1 VFLRWVVRELLR
13 NWKFSL
19 FFIFN
24 LSLGLSGY
32 VALEGF
38 KTTLQQKMS
47 QNAKAILSADLA
59 VSARRE
65 FTSEEISH
73 IDKIVGTDTLR
84 SHVYEFFA
92 MLNTQRGSR
101 LVLVRAVDRNYPIY
115 GSLEFASKKKVFG
128 SDEKEIFLTPSVWIY
143 SELHSQLGLTAGDA
157 VQLGSLKLNV
167 ADVVEKDGTQTFRA
181 ASIAPRV
188 FINGELLKQSGLIQ
202 YGSTFTLSHFFKIA
216 DEGVVEKAKSQLL
229 QSLKD
234 PGIRVDTSKSAGQ
247 ESGRQLGYLEDYLG
261 LVAIVALFMS
271 SLGAAYIFRL
281 FLVERMR
288 EVAIL
293 RSLGMQATTAVGI
306 YAVQVAILAVLS
318 LLPTLIVAAVVLPFF
333 SKALSVFIPFDLEPA
348 VSAQAV
354 VLALLVGVVGS
365 LLVCLPFL
373 LKIRDLKPM
382 RLFSE
387 EKFSNEV
394 EISRL
399 WLFLPGVL
407 AFWVLAMTQANSIK
421 IGSIFVIG
429 FFAVLLILFGA
440 GLLLLDLLRFVRV
453 FQSWALKYSLLGVSR
468 RKASSLA
475 IFISLG
481 LGSLLIN
488 ILPQLTASLESEFKT
503 EATSKIPSLFMFDIQ
518 DDQVK
523 PMKDFLLS
531 ESISVIG
538 FSPMI
543 RARLLRVNGNDFE
556 RKLEEGQVF
565 RTREEETEARFRNRG
580 VNLSYR
586 GQISDSE
593 SIVAGR
599 PFSGIYDGNT
609 QKHAELSLENKYA
622 DRLGIKIGDI
632 IHFDVQGIEI
642 SGQVVNLRKVKWTSF
657 QPNFFVLVQDGVLN
671 EAPKT
676 YITAL
681 PKLSEERKNEL
692 QRTLAEKFSNVSIV
706 DVQRTVDEVLKV
718 AEQMNWSLEL
728 MATLALFAGY
738 VVMYSIVSSQV
749 RLRRWELNMLK
760 IVGAGFGSVTGY
772 IITEFLV
779 IALGAGLM
787 GSVLSILVSYGISY
801 YVFEGSFAWDL
812 SYPLLTALG
821 VCFLSVVVSFLA
833 SRRVVRESP
842 LVILQEER

>member
-1 VFLRWVVRELLR
+1 MLLKWVVRELLR

-38 KTTLQQKMS
+38 KTSLQEKMN
-47 QNAKAILSADLA
+47 QNAKAILSADL
-59 VSARRE
+59 SISTRRE
-65 FTSEEISH
+65 FTSEEISQ
-73 IDKIVGTDTLR
+73 IDKIVGADTWR
-84 SHVYEFFA
+84 SRAYEFFA
-92 MLNTQRGSR
+92 MLNTQQGSR
-101 LVLVRAVDRNYPIY
+101 LVLVRAIDENYPIY
-115 GSLEFASKKKVFG
+115 GSIEFASKKKVLG
-128 SDEKEIFLTPSVWIY
+128 SDKKEILLSPSIWIY
-143 SELHSQLGLTAGDA
+143 SELHSQLGLSAGDA
-157 VQLGSLKLNV
+157 VQLGSLKLTV

-188 FINGELLKQSGLIQ
+188 FINRELLKQSGLIQ
-202 YGSTFTLSHFFKIA
+202 YGSTFTQSFFFKIA
-216 DEGVVEKAKSQLL
+216 DEIVVEKAKSQLL
-229 QSLKD
+229 ESFKD
-234 PGIRVDTSKSAGQ
+234 PGIRIDTSKSAGQ
-247 ESGRQLGYLEDYLG
+247 ESGRQLGYLQDYLG

-293 RSLGMQATTAVGI
+293 RSLGMQATTAVSI
-306 YAVQVAILAVLS
+306 YVVQVVILGTLS
-318 LLPTLIVAAVVLPFF
+318 LFPTLIVAGAILPFF
-333 SKALSVFIPFDLEPA
+333 SKALNVFIPFDLEPA
-348 VSAQAV
+348 VSGTAV
-354 VLALLVGVVGS
+354 ALALLVGVVGS
-365 LLVCLPFL
+365 LVVCLPFL
-373 LKIRDLKPM
+373 LKIRDLKPIK
-382 RLFSE
+382 LFSE
-387 EKFSNEV
+387 EKFSNEIEV
-394 EISRL
+394 SKF
-399 WLFLPGVL
+399 WPFLPGVF

-421 IGSIFVIG
+421 IGSVFIIG
-429 FFAVLLILFGA
+429 FFSVLLVLFGS
-440 GLLLLDLLRFVRV
+440 GLVLLNLLKFVRV
-453 FQSWALKYSLLGVSR
+453 FQSWVLKYSILGISR
-468 RKASSLA
+468 RKTSSLA

-488 ILPQLTASLESEFKT
+488 ILPQLTVSLENEFKT
-503 EATSKIPSLFMFDIQ
+503 EETSKIPSLFLFDIQ

-523 PMKDFLLS
+523 PMKDFLQL
-531 ESISVIG
+531 ESISSIG

-580 VNLSYR
+580 INLSYR
-586 GQISDSE
+586 DQISDSE
-593 SIVAGR
+593 VIVAGR
-599 PFSGIYDGNT
+599 PFAGVFNGNT
-609 QKHAELSLENKYA
+609 QKHAELSIENKYA

-657 QPNFFVLVQDGVLN
+657 QPNFFVMVQDGVLN

-681 PKLSEERKNEL
+681 PKLPEVKKNEL
-692 QRTLAEKFSNVSIV
+692 QRALADKFSNVSIV

-718 AEQMNWSLEL
+718 AKQMNWSLEL
-728 MATLALFAGY
+728 MAILALFTGY

-760 IVGAGFGSVTGY
+760 IVGAGFGSITGY
-772 IITEFLV
+772 IVTEFLV
-779 IALGAGLM
+779 LALGAGLM
-787 GSVLSILVSYGISY
+787 GSALSILVSYGISY
-801 YVFEGSFAWDL
+801 YVFEGSFVWDWF
-812 SYPLLTALG
+812 YPLLTALG